1 MSAQTGEKMERMDN
15 CLDFIREA
23 EGLKNVL
30 RTAWSSRGRQE
41 STAEHTWRL
50 ALAAMTVA
58 WEYPRLDRL
67 KLLETALLHD
77 MGELYEG
84 DISAALLPDP
94 GEKYRMEEEGVNRAF
109 SCLPE
114 PQKSHFLKL
123 WKEYNDETTPE
134 ARLIK
139 ALDKAETILQHNQ
152 GKNPPDFDYGF
163 NLEYGKTYFVGDEK
177 LLHLRERIDADTRR
191 RMEENG

>member
-1 MSAQTGEKMERMDN
+1 
-15 CLDFIREA
+15 
-23 EGLKNVL
+23 
-30 RTAWSSRGRQE
+30 
-41 STAEHTWRL
+41 
-50 ALAAMTVA
+50 
-58 WEYPRLDRL
+58 
-67 KLLETALLHD
+67 

>member
-1 MSAQTGEKMERMDN
+1 MERMDN

-58 WEYPRLDRL
+58 WEYPQLDRL

-163 NLEYGKTYFVGDEK
+163 NLEYGKTYFEGDEK